1 MSNYVAVHTIM
12 IRIDVSVARL
22 RELVGKSKHKIVW
35 CGTDD
40 NTHVLVDTVLN
51 TRRYTYR
58 IDLQREYDELPAEDI
73 IRNGEADVPLTTVAF
88 VPTNVD
94 FFAPLRKAS
103 ALGVN
108 AGGSC
113 IAGSGQPADIVPGCV
128 CGYDIELNMSLQ
140 NRGEFPLPDVDILSC
155 ALWCTCGYTAFVTSM
170 DMTGENIT
178 GLLDSCDIVSRT
190 IDLVAEHKP
199 QWLVGWNNFA
209 FDNTCMH
216 FHAYEPY
223 KSMFKQVKTG
233 NASTVDYGYI
243 LNIEGVYN
251 ADPFCYFQRSA
262 GHNYDDMSLAG
273 VATAEKVTAKKDMPD
288 LAGAGDP
295 YEIMDYNMTDS
306 AAAAEIWVKTK
317 MSDEIFNLAVCSCAP
332 VYDCVRYMTGAIWG
346 MAVSSE
352 CIQDGKIMDWSK
364 PIREVEYGGGMVLDP
379 VLGVHKDVIIVD
391 FSSMY
396 PTIMIDGRIS
406 PESVVIIE
414 GSEKEYGE
422 VDWDD
427 NEVRVYLGTYTGTFP
442 RKASPIQRKILVK
455 MTSTRSRYKKSNP
468 AYANALKV
476 TSNSGY
482 GAMGYPN
489 SPMFGPIC
497 AASVTAIGR
506 FMINL
511 ACKVFTQAGLTVL
524 YGDTDSCMIG
534 PTDVTKRDFNGDV
547 YKHYEHAAKLLK
559 GAIQATPFTSMDMS
573 FESYHP
579 RIMFLGKK
587 KYCKLNEDGTVTY
600 KGVSVVRS
608 DTLGIAKHCFTTVSS
623 ILLSADTTAVAKE
636 LIANYICKVVECAYN
651 GALKPWDVSKVR
663 KQDGRK
669 CYFYHDVNGEEKAVP
684 IDMATNAVT
693 NYSTSKVLTV
703 FSEELIRV
711 CGACGLGSP
720 EDIMLS
726 SNVFM

>member
-1 MSNYVAVHTIM
+1 MR
-12 IRIDVSVARL
+12 RIDVTVARL
-22 RELVGKSKHKIVW
+22 RVLVEKSKHRILW

-40 NTHVLVDTVLN
+40 DTHVLVDTILN
-51 TRRYTYR
+51 ERRYNYR
-58 IDLQREYDELPAEDI
+58 IDLQYEYDMLPAEDV
-73 IRNGEADVPLTTVAF
+73 IRNGEANIPLTTVAF
-88 VPTNVD
+88 VPTNTD

-113 IAGSGQPADIVPGCV
+113 ISGSGQPANIVPGCV

-140 NRGEFPLPDVDILSC
+140 NKGEFPLPDVGILSC
-155 ALWCTCGYTAFVTSM
+155 ALWCTCGYKFFLTSM
-170 DMTGENIT
+170 NMKGQNII
-178 GLLDSCDIVSRT
+178 GSLDSCDIVSRT

-216 FHAYEPY
+216 FHVEEPY

-262 GHNYDDMSLAG
+262 GHNYDDMSLGG
-273 VATAEKVTAKKDMPD
+273 VASAEKVTAKKDMPD

-306 AAAAEIWVKTK
+306 AAAAEIWVKTR

-352 CIQDGKIMDWSK
+352 CIAEGKIMDWSK
-364 PIREVEYGGGMVLDP
+364 PTREVEYAGGMVLDP
-379 VLGVHKDVIIVD
+379 VLGVHDDVIIVD

-406 PESVVIIE
+406 PESVLVVD
-414 GSEKEYGE
+414 GSVRDYGE
-422 VDWDD
+422 VDWTED
-427 NEVRVYLGTYTGTFP
+427 EVRVYLGTFTGVFP
-442 RKASPIQRKILVK
+442 RHTSPIQRNILLK
-455 MTSTRSRYKKSNP
+455 MTNTRSRYKKSNP
-468 AYANALKV
+468 PYANALKV

-497 AASVTAIGR
+497 AASVTTIGR
-506 FMINL
+506 FLINL
-511 ACKVFTQAGLTVL
+511 ACQVFTKAGLIVL

-534 PTDVTKRDFNGDV
+534 PTNVTRERFGKSI
-547 YKHYEHAAKLLK
+547 YKHYEYAAGLLK
-559 GAIQATPFTSMDMS
+559 DAIQATPFKSMDMS

-579 RIMFLGKK
+579 RVMFLGKK
-587 KYCKLNEDGTVTY
+587 KYCKLNENGTVTY

-608 DTLGIAKHCFTTVSS
+608 DTLGIAKHCFSTVSS
-623 ILLSADTTAVAKE
+623 ILLTCKTLDEGKE
-636 LIANYICKVVECAYN
+636 LIAEYICNVVECAYN
-651 GALKPWDVSKVR
+651 GTLKPWDVSKVR

-669 CYFYHDVNGEEKAVP
+669 CYFYHDVNDNEKAVP
-684 IDMATNAVT
+684 IDMAMNTVP
-693 NYSTSKVLTV
+693 NYSTARVLKA
-703 FSEELIRV
+703 FREELVRI

-720 EDIMLS
+720 EDIVLT

>member
-1 MSNYVAVHTIM
+1 M
-12 IRIDVSVARL
+12 RRLDVSVSRL
-22 RELVGKSKHKIVW
+22 RVLVDKYKHRILW

-40 NTHVLVDTVLN
+40 DTHVLVDTILN
-51 TRRYTYR
+51 GHRYKYR
-58 IDLQREYDELPAEDI
+58 IDLQYEYDMLPAEDV
-73 IRNGEADVPLTTVAF
+73 IRNGEADIPLTTVAF
-88 VPTNVD
+88 VPTNTD

-113 IAGSGQPADIVPGCV
+113 TPGSGQPADVVPGCV

-140 NRGEFPLPDVDILSC
+140 NRGEFPLPDVGILSC
-155 ALWCTCGYTAFVTSM
+155 ALWCTCGYRAFLTSM
-170 DMTGENIT
+170 DMVGENIT
-178 GLLDSCDIVSRT
+178 GSLSSCDIVSRT
-190 IDLVAEHKP
+190 IDLVAGHKP

-216 FHAYEPY
+216 FHVDEPY

-273 VATAEKVTAKKDMPD
+273 VASAEKVTAKKDMPD

-306 AAAAEIWVKTK
+306 AAAAEIWVKTR
-317 MSDEIFNLAVCSCAP
+317 MSEEIFNLAVCSCAP

-352 CIQDGKIMDWSK
+352 CIYEGKIMDWSK
-364 PIREVEYGGGMVLDP
+364 PIREVEYAGGMVLDP
-379 VLGVHKDVIIVD
+379 VLGVHDDVIIVD

-406 PESVVIIE
+406 PESIVVVD
-414 GSEKEYGE
+414 GSDKEYGHVE
-422 VDWDD
+422 YDD
-427 NEVRVYLGTYTGTFP
+427 GNVMVHLGPFTAVFP
-442 RKASPIQRKILVK
+442 RDSSPVQRRILLK

-468 AYANALKV
+468 PYANALKV

-489 SPMFGPIC
+489 SPMFGPLC
-497 AASVTAIGR
+497 AASVTSIGR
-506 FMINL
+506 FLINL
-511 ACKVFTQAGLTVL
+511 ACDVFTRAGLRVL

-534 PTDVTKRDFNGDV
+534 PTSRTREDFNNDV
-547 YKHYEHAAKLLK
+547 YAHYEYAAEQLRE
-559 GAIQATPFTSMDMS
+559 AIQATPFKSMDMS

-579 RIMFLGKK
+579 RVMFLGKK
-587 KYCKLNEDGTVTY
+587 KYCKLNTDGSITY

-608 DTLGIAKHCFTTVSS
+608 DTLGIAKHCFSTVSS
-623 ILLSADTTAVAKE
+623 LLLNCVTLDEAKE
-636 LIANYICKVVECAYN
+636 RIAQYVCHVVECAYN
-651 GALKPWDVSKVR
+651 GVLKPWDVSKVR

-669 CYFYHDVNGEEKAVP
+669 CYFYHDVYGEEKAIP
-684 IDMATNAVT
+684 IDMATNTVP
-693 NYSTSKVLTV
+693 NYSTSKVLRV
-703 FSEELIRV
+703 FREELMRI

-720 EDIMLS
+720 EDILLK